1 MSKNV
6 NAEALTKQTLSG
18 FKWSYLSTIIQGGL
32 QLAIFTTLAHLL
44 GPREFGIVGMATI
57 FTNFIER
64 VGFLGIGQALV
75 QREKVTDAHIRCGF
89 LLCILMGWL
98 LFALFY
104 FTAPTISYFFEEPAL
119 TPVLRIIAFS
129 FVFASAAEVS
139 LCLLQRQLRFKQLL
153 VVTNLA
159 YLIGNGGVGI
169 VLAACGYSYWAL
181 VLAIVVGRFVRLLLA
196 LRAIPQRI
204 SLDFS
209 KNEVKD
215 LLGIGVGFSL
225 GRMTNYA
232 ALVGDNFVVG
242 KLLGAQSL
250 GLYTRAY
257 QLMTAPATYFGQ
269 VLEKVLF
276 AALSQRQ
283 SEPEKIAKYYV
294 YGIEM
299 CSLISI
305 SGAVLLSVAA
315 PEVVKVLFGS
325 QWLGA
330 VPAIQI
336 LAFGV
341 YFRTCYKNSDTVIR
355 AMGAVYK
362 LATQQTLYAAL
373 VIGGAIVGSRWGIE
387 GVATAVLFAV
397 FSNFA
402 MLSIFCIRKL
412 SLPWSEFWRAHLST
426 IWVACWQFIAL
437 GLTVPSVRAAQ
448 FNGLVSLGIL
458 CLIDGVVSVIAICL
472 CPRGFVPKV
481 FGWIAK
487 NLPFDRLRQP
497 GFLVKRYVLR
507 AV

>member
-1 MSKNV
+1 MAESEK
-6 NAEALTKQTLSG
+6 AEALTKKTLSG
-18 FKWSYLSTIIQGGL
+18 FKWSYLSTIIQGIL
-32 QLAIFTTLAHLL
+32 QLSIFTTLAHLL

-75 QREKVTDAHIRCGF
+75 QREKVTAAHIRCGF
-89 LLCILMGWL
+89 ILCLALGWIL
-98 LFALFY
+98 FTLFY
-104 FTAPTISYFFEEPAL
+104 LTAPFIAVFFDEPAL
-119 TPVLRIIAFS
+119 VPVLRIIAFS

-139 LCLLQRQLRFKQLL
+139 LCLLQRELRFKQLL

-159 YLIGNGGVGI
+159 YLIGNGVVGI
-169 VLAACGYSYWAL
+169 TLAAFGYSYWAL
-181 VLAIVVGRFVRLLLA
+181 VFAILVGRMVRLLLV
-196 LRAIPQRI
+196 LRARPQRL

-209 KNEVKD
+209 TREASD
-215 LLGIGVGFSL
+215 LLKIGIGFSL

-242 KLLGAQSL
+242 KLLGAQAL

-315 PEVVKVLFGS
+315 PEVVKVLFGP

-362 LATQQTLYAAL
+362 LASQQTLYAAL
-373 VIGGAIVGSRWGIE
+373 VIGGAAIGSRWGIE
-387 GVATAVLFAV
+387 GVAAAVLFAV
-397 FSNFA
+397 CANFS

-412 SLPWSEFWRAHLST
+412 SLPWREFGRAHLST
-426 IWVACWQFIAL
+426 IWVACWQFLAL
-437 GLTVPSVRAAQ
+437 MLTVHPLREAGL
-448 FNGLVSLGIL
+448 NGLVTLTLL
-458 CLIDGVVSVIAICL
+458 CVIDGLVSVVALIC
-472 CPRGFVPKV
+472 CPRGFRPKV
-481 FGWIAK
+481 FGWIGK
-487 NLPFDRLRQP
+487 NIPFDRFRAP
-497 GFLVKRYVLR
+497 GLFVKRYVLH
-507 AV
+507 AA

>member
-1 MSKNV
+1 MSESKKV
-6 NAEALTKQTLSG
+6 EPLTKQTLSG
-18 FKWSYLSTIIQGGL
+18 FKWSYLSTIIQGVL
-32 QLAIFTTLAHLL
+32 QLSIFTTLAHLL

-75 QREKVTDAHIRCGF
+75 QRERVTPSHIRCGF
-89 LLCILMGWL
+89 VLCLALGWILFSIFFFSAPWI
-98 LFALFY
+98 AL
-104 FTAPTISYFFEEPAL
+104 FFEEPAL
-119 TPVLRIIAFS
+119 VPVLRIIAFS

-139 LCLLQRQLRFKQLL
+139 LCMLQRELRFKQLL

-159 YLIGNGGVGI
+159 YLIGNGLVGI
-169 VLAACGYSYWAL
+169 TLAYFGYSYWAL
-181 VLAIVVGRFVRLLLA
+181 VSAIVVGRMIRLVLA
-196 LRAIPQRI
+196 LRAVPQAL

-209 KNEVKD
+209 RSDAKD
-215 LLGIGVGFSL
+215 LLGIGIGFSL
-225 GRMTNYA
+225 GRMTNYC

-242 KLLGAQSL
+242 KLLGAQAL

-283 SEPEKIAKYYV
+283 NEPEKIAKYYV

-315 PEVVKVLFGS
+315 PEVVTVLFGP

-362 LATQQTLYAAL
+362 LASQQSVYAAL
-373 VIGGAIVGSRWGIE
+373 VIGGAIFGSRWGIE
-387 GVATAVLFAV
+387 GVAAAVLFAV

-402 MLSIFCIRKL
+402 MLSVFCGRKL
-412 SLPWSEFWRAHLST
+412 SLPWSEFVRAHLST
-426 IWVACWQFIAL
+426 VWVACWQFIAL
-437 GLTVPSVRAAQ
+437 SLTVQPLREAHLHS
-448 FNGLVSLGIL
+448 FVSLGLL
-458 CLIDGVVSVIAICL
+458 CAVDGVVSLLAICF

-481 FGWIAK
+481 FAWLGKNIA
-487 NLPFDRLRQP
+487 FDRFRLP
-497 GFLVKRYVLR
+497 GVLVKRYVLR
-507 AV
+507 VA